1 MLSDAEPTA
10 MSNRNSGTYS
20 KSAQP
25 RGARVPQTL
34 TTATVLSLSNK
45 GSLAFLTKTLGSHP
59 RLVSCCNSYYPWA
72 HNPKV
77 GGSNPPPATN
87 KIPFKNQYV
96 LPRY

>member
-1 MLSDAEPTA
+1 MLSDSEPTA

-87 KIPFKNQYV
+87 AIIDLGPTK
-96 LPRY
+96 